1 MSIIINASNSNSL
14 NLSVL
19 DGSGVR
25 RNAVSVGCHIR
36 PDAGMSISVDIQ
48 DKTAITDDN
57 RAEIAEAVT
66 AFIHQELARAA
77 DNGIPV
83 SIG

>member
-19 DGSGVR
+19 DGSGAR

-36 PDAGMSISVDIQ
+36 PDSGMSISVDIQ
-48 DKTAITDDN
+48 DKAAITDDN
-57 RAEIAEAVT
+57 RAEIAEAVS
-66 AFIHQELARAA
+66 AFIRQEMARAA
-77 DNGIPV
+77 ENGIPV
-83 SIG
+83 SIA